1 MTKAKQREKAL
12 LKLAICPHK
21 LPSRRQQ
28 REASAQDG
36 AGAAPRQQLFIP
48 ASHATPPAV
57 IKNGN
62 SLLSTPTQPMHHPY
76 PRGPEPEEDAGHEG
90 TAPRRG
96 TRGPAARGTAQVGA
110 VSHPEAQQGPFLGL
124 KSFLLMKSS
133 PQEDAWNKLSSD
145 NSYQVVSE
153 EKSRHAQNVLTS
165 NSCGLSERE
174 CILCPFLFSSSPS
187 PFSPLHRYFISW
199 LSPCKSLGQRLRTKG
214 RAPTKPSPP
223 SKGPGVAKSGPAG
236 QLLVTSVIKHTAEGN
251 LHSHHRSSHRLIS
264 HCPYPLPPSLCS
276 PRALSPRNL
285 SH

>member
-1 MTKAKQREKAL
+1 M
-12 LKLAICPHK
+12 
-21 LPSRRQQ
+21 
-28 REASAQDG
+28 
-36 AGAAPRQQLFIP
+36 
-48 ASHATPPAV
+48 
-57 IKNGN
+57 
-62 SLLSTPTQPMHHPY
+62 LSTPTQPVHHPY

-90 TAPRRG
+90 TAPQRG
-96 TRGPAARGTAQVGA
+96 TRGPGPAARDTARVGA
-110 VSHPEAQQGPFLGL
+110 VSRPEAQQGPFLGL

-187 PFSPLHRYFISW
+187 PFSPLHRYCISW
-199 LSPCKSLGQRLRTKG
+199 LSPCKPSGQRLRTKG

-223 SKGPGVAKSGPAG
+223 SKGPGVAKSGPPG
-236 QLLVTSVIKHTAEGN
+236 QLLVTSVIKQAAEGN
-251 LHSHHRSSHRLIS
+251 LHSHRCSSHRLTS
-264 HCPYPLPPSLCS
+264 HCPYPLPPSRCS
-276 PRALSPRNL
+276 PRAPSPRNL